1 MLEHGEPGHVVNT
14 ASIGG
19 LLPYAGI
26 AAYTATK
33 YAVVGLSNASIPRRS
48 AGSACPSSVRDHRD
62 GVPLAQSRAAPRGPA
77 GEVTGE

>member
-1 MLEHGEPGHVVNT
+1 
-14 ASIGG
+14 
-19 LLPYAGI
+19 
-26 AAYTATK
+26 
-33 YAVVGLSNASIPRRS
+33 VVGLSNASIPRRS